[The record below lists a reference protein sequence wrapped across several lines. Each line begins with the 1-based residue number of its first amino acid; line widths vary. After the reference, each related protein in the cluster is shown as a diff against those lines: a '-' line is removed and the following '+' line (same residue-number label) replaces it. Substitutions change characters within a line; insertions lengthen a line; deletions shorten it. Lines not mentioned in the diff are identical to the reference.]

1 MERPTIQQMK
11 DQKDSVLNDSIQ
23 KFGGKLLGFIRKR
36 VRNEE
41 DAEDILQDVW
51 YQLSNFANVADLE
64 NVGAWLYRVA
74 RNRVT
79 DRYRKKTTD
88 SLEDQ
93 IFQFGEAEEGGIKE
107 LLLLDD
113 SNNPELAMFKENFW
127 DELMEALAE
136 LPEKQREV
144 FIWNEIEDLTLQQI
158 ADNTGEKLKTIISRK
173 GYAVKHLRTKLN
185 HLYEELNQ

>member
-1 MERPTIQQMK
+1 MSNQN
-11 DQKDSVLNDSIQ
+11 DSVVNDSIQ
-23 KFGGKLLGFIRKR
+23 QFGGKLFGFIRKR

-41 DAEDILQDVW
+41 DAQDILQDVW

-79 DRYRKKTTD
+79 DSYRKKTTD
-88 SLEDQ
+88 SLEDYS
-93 IFQFGEAEEGGIKE
+93 FTTGEDEVGVFKE

-113 SNNPELAMFKENFW
+113 TNNPELAMFKENFW

-144 FIWNEIEDLTLQQI
+144 FIWNEIEDMTLQQI
-158 ADNTGEKLKTIISRK
+158 ADKTGENIKTIISRK

>member
-1 MERPTIQQMK
+1 MK
-11 DQKDSVLNDSIQ
+11 DQKETLVNDSIQ
-23 KFGGKLLGFIRKR
+23 QFGGKLFGFIRKR

-51 YQLSNFANVADLE
+51 FQLSNFANVADLE
-64 NVGAWLYRVA
+64 NIGAWLYRVA

-79 DRYRKKTTD
+79 DRYRKKSTD
-88 SLEDQ
+88 SLEDF
-93 IFQFGEAEEGGIKE
+93 IYESDDENSVFKE

-113 SNNPELAMFKENFW
+113 SNNPELKLFKENFW
-127 DELMEALAE
+127 DALMEALEE

-158 ADNTGEKLKTIISRK
+158 ADKTSENIKTIISRK

-185 HLYEELNQ
+185 YLYEELNQ

>member
-1 MERPTIQQMK
+1 MK
-11 DQKDSVLNDSIQ
+11 DQKEILVNDSIQ
-23 KFGGKLLGFIRKR
+23 QFGGKLFGFIRKR

-88 SLEDQ
+88 SLEDYVYENNEDEN
-93 IFQFGEAEEGGIKE
+93 GLIKE

-113 SNNPELAMFKENFW
+113 TNNPELELFKENFW

-158 ADNTGEKLKTIISRK
+158 ADNTGEKIKTIISRK
-173 GYAVKHLRTKLN
+173 GYAVKHLRAKLN
-185 HLYEELNQ
+185 HLYKELNL

>member
-1 MERPTIQQMK
+1 MSN
-11 DQKDSVLNDSIQ
+11 QKDSVVNNSIQ
-23 KFGGKLLGFIRKR
+23 QYEGKLFGFIRKR

-41 DAEDILQDVW
+41 DAQDILQDVW
-51 YQLSNFANVADLE
+51 FQLSNFANVADLE

-88 SLEDQ
+88 SLEDYVYAS
-93 IFQFGEAEEGGIKE
+93 GDEEVGVFKE

-127 DELMEALAE
+127 DELMEALGE
-136 LPEKQREV
+136 LPQKQREV
-144 FIWNEIEDLTLQQI
+144 FIWNEIEDMTLQQI
-158 ADNTGEKLKTIISRK
+158 ADKTGQNIKTIISRK

>member
-1 MERPTIQQMK
+1 MT
-11 DQKDSVLNDSIQ
+11 DSKEIILKDSIQ
-23 KFGGKLLGFIRKR
+23 QFGGKLFGFIRKR
-36 VRNEE
+36 ARNEE
-41 DAEDILQDVW
+41 DAKDILQDVW
-51 YQLSNFANVADLE
+51 FQFSNFANVEDLE
-64 NVGAWLYRVA
+64 NIGAWLYRVA

-88 SLEDQ
+88 SLEDFIYEGDDETN
-93 IFQFGEAEEGGIKE
+93 IFKE

-113 SNNPELAMFKENFW
+113 TNNPELTLFKENFW
-127 DELMEALAE
+127 DKLMEALEE

-158 ADNTGEKLKTIISRK
+158 ADKTGENIKTIISRK

>member
-1 MERPTIQQMK
+1 METPTIQQMK
-11 DQKDSVLNDSIQ
+11 DQKDSVVNDSIQ
-23 KFGGKLLGFIRKR
+23 QFGGKLLGFIRKR

-79 DRYRKKTTD
+79 DGYRKKTTD
-88 SLEDQ
+88 SLEDHT
-93 IFQFGEAEEGGIKE
+93 FQNGEAEDGGIKE

-113 SNNPELAMFKENFW
+113 SNNPELALFKENFW
-127 DELMEALAE
+127 DELMEALEE
-136 LPEKQREV
+136 LPEKQRKV

-158 ADNTGEKLKTIISRK
+158 ADKTGENLKTIISRK

>member
-1 MERPTIQQMK
+1 MT
-11 DQKDSVLNDSIQ
+11 DQKETLVNDSIQ
-23 KFGGKLLGFIRKR
+23 QFGGKLFGFIRKR

-88 SLEDQ
+88 SLED
-93 IFQFGEAEEGGIKE
+93 FGYQNDDEEVGVFKE

-113 SNNPELAMFKENFW
+113 TNNPELALFKENFW
-127 DELMEALAE
+127 EELMEALAE

-144 FIWNEIEDLTLQQI
+144 FILNEIDVNILNIQKDSVKLVLVSLNKRMNIRESAKKNSIHNTL
-158 ADNTGEKLKTIISRK
+158 L
-173 GYAVKHLRTKLN
+173 V
-185 HLYEELNQ
+185 